1 MTTSAMAQ
9 KLNAQMNLEFR
20 ASHLYIS
27 LSNWCM
33 ERNQPGM
40 GVFLRIQAQKCVTHM
55 MRVFEYIK
63 ASGRHP
69 VIKAENMPN
78 DSVACLDEALR
89 QILENQA
96 LRVYELECLAEEAKM
111 NTDMSTLNLLKNI
124 HAEQKDNSEELK
136 KHLDMYSSKPISL
149 TC

>member
-20 ASHLYIS
+20 ASHIYIS

-33 ERNQPGM
+33 ERNQPRM

-55 MRVFEYIK
+55 MCVFDYIK

-69 VIKAENMPN
+69 VIRAVNMP
-78 DSVACLDEALR
+78 DHSVACLDDALS

-96 LRVYELECLAEEAKM
+96 LRAYELECLAEEAKM
-111 NTDMSTLNLLKNI
+111 NTDTLTLNLLENI
-124 HAEQKDNSEELK
+124 HAEQQGNSEEFK
-136 KHLDMYSSKPISL
+136 KHLDIYSRESISL
-149 TC
+149 TW